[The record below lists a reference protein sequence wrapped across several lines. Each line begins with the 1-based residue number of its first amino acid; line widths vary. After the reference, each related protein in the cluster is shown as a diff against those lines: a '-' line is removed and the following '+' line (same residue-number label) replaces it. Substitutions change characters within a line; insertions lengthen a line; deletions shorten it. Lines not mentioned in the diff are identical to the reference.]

1 MKRFYIT
8 GDTHGNFTRLFK
20 FHNRQLDSPP
30 KEIAFII
37 LGDCGFN
44 SGIIKR
50 DNRVKEEVNSLGYS
64 IYCLRG
70 NHEMRPSDV
79 MGMKRAWDPAVQ
91 GIVWQEDDYPN
102 IKYFQDVGIYY
113 IKTDKREYRT
123 LCLGGAYSVDKYYR
137 LTNNL
142 PWWPNEQLTELEM
155 KEAENLITQTSQ
167 YFDFVLAHTCPMS
180 MRPTDRFLPI
190 IDQSTVDNTME
201 EWLEKLQKTIHFN
214 AMCCGHYH
222 VDRIVSRHK
231 YLYFNCIDLLDDV
244 YNWSNKLGEISNID
258 RA

>member
-1 MKRFYIT
+1 MNKTFLIR
-8 GDTHGNFTRLFK
+8 GDTHRNFDWLSEHRMECFIPEETA
-20 FHNRQLDSPP
+20 
-30 KEIAFII
+30 III
-37 LGDCGFN
+37 LGDV
-44 SGIIKR
+44 GINVGWKSDKNLKR
-50 DNRVKEEVNSLGYS
+50 RLNETGYTF
-64 IYCLRG
+64 YCLRG

-79 MGMKRAWDPAVQ
+79 MGMKRIWDPGVQ
-91 GIVWQEDDYPN
+91 GIVWQEDEYPN

-137 LTNNL
+137 LANNL

-167 YFDFVLAHTCPMS
+167 YFDFVFAHTCPMS

-190 IDQSTVDNTME
+190 VDQSTVDNTME
-201 EWLEKLQKTIHFN
+201 EWLEQFQNKIHFN

-244 YNWSNKLGEISNID
+244 YNWSNKLGEINNID
-258 RA
+258 RV